1 MRITASFQNT
11 HNLSELSELPGGR
24 FMSLRR
30 LSAVLAVTCTIP
42 AASSALLAAEQLAQ
56 AAPAAAA
63 KAGIA
68 AAVRG
73 DVQLVAVP
81 GVREVGRIVS
91 SGDVILLGDQV
102 TTGPEGRL
110 QIMLQDETVFTIGP
124 NAALVI
130 DRFVYDPQTNAGKV
144 SASVLKGTFRF
155 VTGKVAKREP
165 SDMEVKLPVGSI
177 GVRGTSVA
185 GEVDGTRATIVL
197 LGPGVENDAGERIG
211 RVLVNGNGPNGS
223 ATTVEIV
230 RPGFA
235 TEIAGANLAPSAPVR
250 LDPARMA
257 SLTAPL
263 AGTGPRPAAQPTAP
277 GGQGGQSQQQ
287 GQQAPAGQD
296 QSGPAPQG
304 QAPAS
309 AGAARQP
316 VVGTGPS
323 PVSQG
328 GGGVI
333 NGLRSLTVV
342 NGTGPGGGPRP
353 GGPGLLPPPPPP
365 PPLPLVPNG
374 ETNFDQLRSIS
385 GGSAVFA
392 VNNAPLAVV
401 NGTGVGS
408 YNYSMTVNFGART
421 AQLSFNLNNYQ
432 IGGITP
438 QNFTHNDPTDSYAN
452 KTGIVGGGSPL
463 SVVNSAGGANDRIIV
478 ADIPRNV
485 NGKIAAVMDLKV
497 EVYTNGAPSCAAA
510 ANCIRGTSVIPRTP

>member
-1 MRITASFQNT
+1 MGITAESQNT
-11 HNLSELSELPGGR
+11 HNMSELSELPGAR
-24 FMSLRR
+24 IMSLRR
-30 LSAVLAVTCTIP
+30 LSALLFATFAVP
-42 AASSALLAAEQLAQ
+42 ASSSALLAAEQLAQ

-73 DVQLVAVP
+73 EVQLVAVP
-81 GVREVGRIVS
+81 GVREVGRNVS
-91 SGDVILLGDQV
+91 SGDVILLGDQI

-185 GEVDGTRATIVL
+185 GEVSGTRSTIVL

-211 RVLVNGNGPNGS
+211 RVLVNGPGPNGAIS
-223 ATTVEIV
+223 TVEIV

-235 TEIAGANLAPSAPVR
+235 SEIAGVNIPPTAAVR

-263 AGTGPRPAAQPTAP
+263 AGTGPRPAAQPAAP
-277 GGQGGQSQQQ
+277 SGQGGQSQ
-287 GQQAPAGQD
+287 GG
-296 QSGPAPQG
+296 
-304 QAPAS
+304 
-309 AGAARQP
+309 ARQA
-316 VVGTGPS
+316 VNVGPS
-323 PVSQG
+323 IATQG
-328 GGGVI
+328 GVGVSKGVQNVQI
-333 NGLRSLTVV
+333 V
-342 NGTGPGGGPRP
+342 TGRPPGPGPRP
-353 GGPGLLPPPPPP
+353 APGGPILGGPGLPPPPPP
-365 PPLPLVPNG
+365 PPQFVPDG
-374 ETNFDQLRSIS
+374 QTNFDQLRSIS

-421 AQLSFNLNNYQ
+421 STLNFSLNNYQ

-438 QNFTHNDPTDSYAN
+438 QNFTHNDPSESYAN

-463 SVVNSAGGANDRIIV
+463 SVVNSAGGANDRIVV

-497 EVYTNGAPSCAAA
+497 EVYTNGAASCAAA
-510 ANCIRGTSVIPRTP
+510 TNCIRGTSVIPRTP